1 MAIPWPAAAL
11 AFTLAA
17 AIWPLTVTFE
27 ARAGRGGAQLDVS
40 SVGMLWR
47 ARLRLLHARAT
58 LQEAS
63 VEVRFLHF
71 LTLRK
76 EWPAV
81 SVAWRGLVPS
91 WRVVSELEAGLGK
104 AGDGA
109 EADHPV
115 TWARVRRW
123 ARAWRRWRPAARA
136 ARQGLR
142 FVGRRLVVSSLR
154 IALRVAVDDPA
165 AAAWVHGLAW
175 SVLGAA
181 LGRAQGAWRF
191 RRPPRVTVQPVVAAG
206 GFDFRMAGQ
215 ASVRQIEAAAGLAL
229 AAAAYAGEKLAQAA
243 RARRPARPR
252 RRRARRTAAACG

>member
-1 MAIPWPAAAL
+1 
-11 AFTLAA
+11 
-17 AIWPLTVTFE
+17 
-27 ARAGRGGAQLDVS
+27 
-40 SVGMLWR
+40 
-47 ARLRLLHARAT
+47 
-58 LQEAS
+58 
-63 VEVRFLHF
+63 RFLHF

-123 ARAWRRWRPAARA
+123 ARVWRRWRPAARA

-215 ASVRQIEAAAGLAL
+215 ASCARSRRPRAWRWPRRPTPAKSWRRRPGLAAGPGRA
-229 AAAAYAGEKLAQAA
+229 AGEPAA
-243 RARRPARPR
+243 PR
-252 RRRARRTAAACG
+252 RRAGNGAQISFDAGCGGRYNR